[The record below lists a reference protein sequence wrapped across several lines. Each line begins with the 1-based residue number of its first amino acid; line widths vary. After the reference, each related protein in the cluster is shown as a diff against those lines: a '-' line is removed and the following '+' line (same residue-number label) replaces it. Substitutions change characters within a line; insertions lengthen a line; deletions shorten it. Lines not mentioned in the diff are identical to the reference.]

1 METIL
6 ISACLL
12 GVACRYDGCSKPL
25 DGEII
30 EALRKKYHLIP
41 VCPEIMGGLTTP
53 RVPAEVTSEGKV
65 LRQDGV
71 DVTENYHRGAA
82 EVLRLAKIF
91 ECENAILKERSPA
104 CGSGKIYDGTF
115 TKTLTDGNGI
125 AAALLEE
132 NGIHVIGETKIFS
145 NDLS

>member
-1 METIL
+1 MSKLDIVL
-6 ISACLL
+6 SGLKIS
-12 GVACRYDGCSKPL
+12 
-25 DGEII
+25 I
-30 EALRKKYHLIP
+30 EYSHDYMSNFCKDYISRFDEPQI
-41 VCPEIMGGLTTP
+41 
-53 RVPAEVTSEGKV
+53 
-65 LRQDGV
+65 
-71 DVTENYHRGAA
+71 
-82 EVLRLAKIF
+82 LAKA
-91 ECENAILKERSPA
+91 EQNAILKERSPA